1 MMNNKKVLLGITGSI
16 AAYKSILLIRSLVKA
31 GAEVRVVMTPS
42 SKAFVSPL
50 TLSTLSRHPV
60 ETDLFQQ
67 DTWTNHVMLGRW
79 ADAMVIAPLTCHTL
93 SKMACGQ
100 VDNLLLATYLSA
112 TCPVFVAPA
121 MDEDMWKHPSTRSNL
136 SRILSYGV
144 SVIPVNSGE
153 LASGLTGEGR
163 MAEPEEI
170 FQYLQVFFSKGKD
183 LEGKTVLI
191 TAGPTH
197 EPLDPVRFIGNHS
210 TGKMGIALAEE
221 AVKRGAKVHLV
232 LGPGT
237 REITARD
244 IYLHRVNTA
253 EEMLKAC
260 LDFFPKADLTFMAAA
275 VADYTPVN
283 YSPDKLKKG
292 GEHMQIELRR
302 NPDILQQLGRLK
314 RPDQILVGFALETS
328 NARNGALSKMK
339 EKNTDLIVLNS
350 LADEGAGF
358 GYDTNKVT
366 IFSREG
372 EEWPY
377 PLKTKQQVAA
387 DIVDKAMTLL

>member
-1 MMNNKKVLLGITGSI
+1 MNNKKVLLGITGSI

-244 IYLHRVNTA
+244 IYLERVNTA
-253 EEMLKAC
+253 EEMLQAC

-387 DIVDKAMTLL
+387 DIVDKAMTLI